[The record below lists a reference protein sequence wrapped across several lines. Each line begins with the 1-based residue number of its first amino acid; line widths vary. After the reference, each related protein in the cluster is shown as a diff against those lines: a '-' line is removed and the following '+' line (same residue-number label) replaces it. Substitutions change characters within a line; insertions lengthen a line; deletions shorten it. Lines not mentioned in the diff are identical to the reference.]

1 MNQLL
6 AGGITMGSLLIA
18 LFFLRFWRDTGDRFF
33 LLFALSFVIEG
44 VHRAVASFDMAAS
57 EDSPV
62 HYLLRLLSYLL
73 ILGAI
78 ADKNWP
84 RNRRP

>member
-1 MNQLL
+1 MH
-6 AGGITMGSLLIA
+6 GISLGSLLIA

-33 LLFALSFVIEG
+33 LLFALSFAIEG
-44 VHRAVASFDMAAS
+44 VHRAVASFDLASS
-57 EDSPV
+57 EDSPF
-62 HYLLRLLSYLL
+62 HYLLRLLAYLL

-84 RNRRP
+84 RKPRP